1 MNLFRRHTKMQKS
14 IVYYENTKLQKT
26 RSQLTTQGL
35 RAEPTSR
42 LRENQNKE
50 KELFLKIA

>member
-1 MNLFRRHTKMQKS
+1 MNLFRRRTKMQKS